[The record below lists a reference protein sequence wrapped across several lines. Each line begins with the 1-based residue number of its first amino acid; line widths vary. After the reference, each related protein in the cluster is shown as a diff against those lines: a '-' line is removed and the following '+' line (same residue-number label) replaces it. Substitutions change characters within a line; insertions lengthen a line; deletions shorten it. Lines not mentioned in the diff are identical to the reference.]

1 MRRKIWEDS
10 EVQCSII
17 GTCLSLKELLK
28 IARQTNPRLAAD
40 AGEFDV
46 HVTFVRL
53 CCEYGPVAKAVNK
66 FLDRKYAGAIH
77 RYSRATEDAALLA
90 LWREAQ
96 AIGDIPGPYWALMT
110 HPAASHELRRTVYGD
125 VHMLSHLV
133 GASNRADIRRLGE
146 LEQNLEGVQQ
156 RHAKVRSIYRQR
168 FKDLVHENR
177 TLARRL
183 GEQAKEAETL
193 RSRAKDHCT
202 EVVHLE
208 NQGLR
213 RSLATQSVLLAEEQ
227 ARGDALARKLEAF
240 ERRLEHFQE
249 QYQDELREKQAEIAF
264 LEKEVRE
271 LLESARMPCSEAA
284 CVGRCAGGCAGG
296 CEDAGTEDCPG
307 PALCGK
313 RILYVGGRANLVQ
326 HYRHVVERRGG
337 EFLHHD
343 GGVEHTRH
351 ALPRLL
357 HGVDAVLCPVDCVSH
372 DACQCVK
379 EVCKHTMKPC
389 KMLRSSGLSSLV
401 RGLEELSA
409 QAGTQRRS

>member
-1 MRRKIWEDS
+1 MRRKIWEDTDI
-10 EVQCSII
+10 QCSII
-17 GTCLSLKELLK
+17 GTCLSLKELEK
-28 IARQTNPRLAAD
+28 IARQTNLNLAAD

-53 CCEYGPVAKAVNK
+53 CYKCGPVAKAVNK
-66 FLDRKYAGAIH
+66 TLDRKYAGAL
-77 RYSRATEDAALLA
+77 RKFSRAVDDAELLV

-96 AIGDIPGPYWALMT
+96 ATGDIPGPYWALMT
-110 HPAASHELRRTVYGD
+110 HPAASHELRRTVFGD

-146 LEQNLEGVQQ
+146 LERDLEVVQQ
-156 RHAKVRSIYRQR
+156 RHAKVRNIYRTR
-168 FKDLVHENR
+168 FKDLVRENR

-193 RSRAKDHCT
+193 RTRAKDHCT

-213 RSLATQSVLLAEEQ
+213 RSLATQSLLLAEEQ

-240 ERRLEHFQE
+240 ERRLEHLQE
-249 QYQDELREKQAEIAF
+249 QFQDDLHEKHAEISF
-264 LEKEVRE
+264 LEKELQG
-271 LLESARMPCSEAA
+271 LLEGARQQCPVAYT
-284 CVGRCAGGCAGG
+284 GRCLGG

-326 HYRHVVERRGG
+326 HYRQVVERRGG

-343 GGVEHTRH
+343 GGVEHARH

-401 RGLEELSA
+401 RSLEELSA

>member
-10 EVQCSII
+10 DVQCSII
-17 GTCLSLKELLK
+17 GTCLSLKELQK
-28 IARQTNPRLAAD
+28 IARQTNLQLAAD

-53 CCEYGPVAKAVNK
+53 CSKYGPVAKAVSK

-77 RYSRATEDAALLA
+77 RFSKVSEDTALLG

-110 HPAASHELRRTVYGD
+110 HPAASHALRRTVFGD

-146 LEQNLEGVQQ
+146 LEQSLETVQQ
-156 RHAKVRSIYRQR
+156 RHAKVRSIYRTR
-168 FKDLVHENR
+168 FKGLVRENR
-177 TLARRL
+177 SLARRL

-240 ERRLEHFQE
+240 ERRLEHLQE
-249 QYQDELREKQAEIAF
+249 QYQDELREKQAEIDF
-264 LEKEVRE
+264 LEKELQG
-271 LLESARMPCSEAA
+271 LLENAQQPCSEAA
-284 CVGRCAGGCAGG
+284 CAGRCAGG

-313 RILYVGGRANLVQ
+313 RILYVGGRANLVP
-326 HYRHVVERRGG
+326 HYRNVVERRGG

-343 GGVEHTRH
+343 GGGVEHARH

-401 RGLEELSA
+401 RSLEELSA